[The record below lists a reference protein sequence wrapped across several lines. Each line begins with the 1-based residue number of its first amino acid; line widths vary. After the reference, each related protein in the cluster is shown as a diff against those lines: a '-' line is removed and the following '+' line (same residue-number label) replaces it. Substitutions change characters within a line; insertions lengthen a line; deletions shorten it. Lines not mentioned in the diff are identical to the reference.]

1 MTKMKNDIALVAA
14 DIWQP
19 SMQQQLFRSLL
30 DAFSYP
36 GRITTCATPDTPSWL
51 ALLSTLVDGQTTL
64 ADPQQLMDESIW
76 PKLEARPAA
85 QEQAAFIVVDGSR
98 MPELVPNLGTLE
110 APEAGATLLVRVEAL
125 HEKDAGALR
134 LQLSGPGIRQPL
146 TIGVD
151 GLHAD
156 WIALRN
162 DWVGSFPL
170 GVELVLCDAR
180 HFVALPR
187 TTRIAMGGAA

>member
-1 MTKMKNDIALVAA
+1 MKNDIAPVAA

-19 SMQQQLFRSLL
+19 LLQQQLFRGLL

-36 GRITTCATPDTPSWL
+36 GRITTCAAPGTPSWL
-51 ALLSTLVDGQTTL
+51 ALLGALVDGQTTL
-64 ADPQQLMDESIW
+64 ADPQQLMDESSR
-76 PKLEARPAA
+76 PKLEARPAVP
-85 QEQAAFIVVDGSR
+85 EQAAFIVLDGSR
-98 MPELVPNLGTLE
+98 TPELVPNLGTLE
-110 APEAGATLLVRVEAL
+110 APETGATVLLRVEAL
-125 HEKDAGALR
+125 HDTDTGALR

-156 WIALRN
+156 WIAARN

-170 GVELVLCDAR
+170 GVELVLCDAHR
-180 HFVALPR
+180 FVALPR